1 MEEQFAV
8 KFACLLFTCSR
19 YLIGSDAA
27 KWKRGKR
34 KFATC
39 KLKQQEEKVLQ
50 HLYRTFGN
58 YSYKK
63 LTSYFY
69 EKREHEAA
77 TGESLDKLTSF
88 QTQTKPLIRKIFC
101 EVPTV
106 SVRRHVRNIARAVFS
121 GKKVPPDRV

>member
-34 KFATC
+34 KFA
-39 KLKQQEEKVLQ
+39 KQQ

-88 QTQTKPLIRKIFC
+88 QTQTKPFIRKIFC
-101 EVPTV
+101 KVPTV

-121 GKKVPPDRV
+121 GKKEPPDRV